1 MFVFVNS
8 MAKLREE
15 VFEADKQVKKQQ
27 YEAGPK
33 PSFG

>member
-1 MFVFVNS
+1 

-15 VFEADKQVKKQQ
+15 VFEADKQAKQKQ